1 LDYIENSSK
10 EKYDKQEVKAMP
22 AYKSRHSDPFENNKD
37 SLKENLG
44 NYQKAKPIVTQ
55 VMGISLQGKVYIPF
69 KENALQG
76 QTPKTVWEIPF
87 EEMVELPETGKVASL
102 DTSGI
107 INKVEGLE
115 NALLAIQRLEE
126 IIFQSAMIFKVAR
139 KALIKKG
146 VSINKVVIDFRGQNP
161 LNLKEGVRVY
171 PSYFDGKYI
180 YLSSM
185 EDAEEKVEKF
195 FG

>member
-1 LDYIENSSK
+1 
-10 EKYDKQEVKAMP
+10 MP
-22 AYKSRHSDPFENNKD
+22 AYKSHHHHHDPFENHEG
-37 SLKENLG
+37 SLEENLG
-44 NYQKAKPIVTQ
+44 NYQKVEPIETQ

-69 KENALQG
+69 KGQG
-76 QTPKTVWEIPF
+76 QTPKTPKTVWEIPF
-87 EEMVELPETGKVASL
+87 EEEVELPETGYLARL

-115 NALLAIQRLEE
+115 NALLAFQRLEE

-146 VSINKVVIDFRGQNP
+146 IGIDKVVIDFQGQNP
-161 LNLKEGVRVY
+161 LNLKEGIRVY
-171 PSYFDGKYI
+171 PSDLDMLVKSNSYWVELANGKYI
-180 YLSSM
+180 YMSSM
-185 EDAEEKVEKF
+185 KDAEEKVEKF

>member
-1 LDYIENSSK
+1 
-10 EKYDKQEVKAMP
+10 MP
-22 AYKSRHSDPFENNKD
+22 AYKSYHSDPFENHED
-37 SLKENLG
+37 SLEENLG
-44 NYQKAKPIVTQ
+44 NYQKVKPIETQ

-76 QTPKTVWEIPF
+76 QTPKTVWKIPF
-87 EEMVELPETGKVASL
+87 EEEVELPETGYLARL

-115 NALLAIQRLEE
+115 NALLATQRLEE
-126 IIFQSAMIFKVAR
+126 IVFQSGMIFKVAH
-139 KALIKKG
+139 KELIKKG
-146 VSINKVVIDFRGQNP
+146 INVDKVVIDFQGQNP
-161 LNLKEGVRVY
+161 LNLKEGIRVY
-171 PSYFDGKYI
+171 PSDLNMLVKSNSNWVELANGKYI
-180 YLSSM
+180 YMSSM